1 MTTQQHRATRRVLRI
16 VLVGVLLIVGLW
28 ALTWWGLGGPTSTR
42 DHCAA
47 ASAGQGIP
55 FP

>member
-16 VLVGVLLIVGLW
+16 VLVGALLIVGLW

-55 FP
+55 IP